1 MSHGL
6 PDIPTLMAEAR
17 AATGLSDFGA
27 DDWWLEPLSIQLD
40 SINREAR
47 LNESGA
53 ATQRARLVGALAN
66 RLRITDALKLH
77 PEIHDEP
84 LHVAAVLLGL
94 PRTGTTML
102 HRLLH
107 ASPGVTAMRWWETHY
122 PAAFPDEVPGDPSAR
137 REAARQI
144 FDHMLATIPDL
155 MSIHPMSLDQ
165 PDEELTVIDQSFMGT
180 AAESFLWLPSYA
192 AWLEQ
197 ADQTPAYRELVMW
210 LKYMQWQDPSRRGQ
224 MWVLK
229 SPNHITATAAALA
242 AFPDAV
248 FVMTHRDPVRSV
260 PSYCSMVSS
269 LYRMSSDEADLAA
282 IGRHWQN
289 RWANGA
295 RRLFALRDA
304 DPAIDARFL
313 DVRYDES
320 VKDPMAQA
328 RRVFDRMGRA
338 LTAEDEAAMRDWIAD
353 NTRDGRPAH
362 RYDLDRF
369 GLTEDGLAE
378 TYDFYRRRIW
388 PERFGA

>member
-1 MSHGL
+1 MSHSL
-6 PDIPTLMAEAR
+6 PDIPTLMEEAR
-17 AATGLSDFGA
+17 AATGLADFGE
-27 DDWWLEPLSIQLD
+27 DDWWREPLSIQLD

-53 ATQRARLVGALAN
+53 ITQRARLVGALAN
-66 RLRITDALKLH
+66 RLRITDALKRH

-84 LHVAAVLLGL
+84 LQVSAVLLGL

-107 ASPGVTAMRWWETHY
+107 ASPGITAMRWWETHY
-122 PAAFPDEVPGDPSAR
+122 PAAFPGEEPGDPSAR
-137 REAARQI
+137 RAAAKQI

-197 ADQTPAYRELVMW
+197 ADQTSAYRELIVW
-210 LKYMQWQDPSRRGQ
+210 LKYMQWQDPARRGQ
-224 MWVLK
+224 AWVLK

-282 IGRHWQN
+282 IGRHWQH
-289 RWANGA
+289 RWAHGA

-304 DPAIDARFL
+304 DPAVEARFL

-320 VKDPMAQA
+320 VKDPLAQA
-328 RRVFDRMGRA
+328 RRVFARMGRE
-338 LTAEDEAAMRDWIAD
+338 LTDEDETAMRGWLAA
-353 NTRDGRPAH
+353 NARDGRPAH
-362 RYDLDRF
+362 RYDLERF
-369 GLTEDGLAE
+369 GLSEESLAE
-378 TYDFYRRRIW
+378 TYGFYRRRIW
-388 PERFGA
+388 PERFG

>member
-1 MSHGL
+1 MAATL
-6 PDIPTLMAEAR
+6 PDIATLMAEAR
-17 AATGLSDFGA
+17 AATGLSDFGK
-27 DDWWLEPLSIQLD
+27 DDWYLEPLRIQLA
-40 SINREAR
+40 SINEEAR
-47 LNESGA
+47 LTETGA
-53 ATQRARLVGALAN
+53 VTQRARLVGALAN
-66 RLRITDALKLH
+66 RLRITNALARH

-84 LHVAAVLLGL
+84 LKVAAVLLGL

-107 ASPGVTAMRWWETHY
+107 ASPAVTAMRWCETHY
-122 PAAFPDEVPGDPSAR
+122 PAAFPDEVPGDPSDR
-137 REAARQI
+137 RAAAKQI

-165 PDEELTVIDQSFMGT
+165 PDEELTVLDQSFMGT
-180 AAESFLWLPSYA
+180 SAESFLWIPSYA

-197 ADQTPAYRELVMW
+197 ADQAPAYAELVLW
-210 LKYMQWQDPSRRGQ
+210 LKYMQWQDPARRDQ
-224 MWVLK
+224 VWVLK
-229 SPNHITATAAALA
+229 SPNHVTATAAALA
-242 AFPDAV
+242 AFPDAT

-282 IGRHWQN
+282 IGRHWQD
-289 RWANGA
+289 RWAAGL
-295 RRLFALRDA
+295 RKLYALRE

-328 RRVFDRMGRA
+328 RRVFDRIGRVM
-338 LTAEDEAAMRDWIAD
+338 TPEDEAAMQAWMAG
-353 NTRDGRPAH
+353 NARDGRPTH

-369 GLTEDGLAE
+369 GLNEAEIAE
-378 TYDFYRRRIW
+378 TYAFYRARVW
-388 PERFGA
+388 PERA